1 MSRSAW
7 CVLPACAALAA
18 FAAACTV
25 EAPACRVDPAFADD
39 RRSNSICVVR
49 NGDRVLATVNRMSG
63 KLDLPGGRREG
74 DETGQCT
81 AHRELFEET
90 GIDATVGR
98 LLIDRNSTLL
108 FDCRLPAS
116 VDVARAPSVPPW
128 ALIEVAGIQWIDP
141 NEQQPADWRFPGELE
156 TLRLALDRA
165 DQ

>member
-1 MSRSAW
+1 MSRLAFR
-7 CVLPACAALAA
+7 VLPVYAAFAA

-25 EAPACRVDPAFADD
+25 ESPACRVDPAFADD
-39 RRSNSICVVR
+39 RRSNSICIVR
-49 NGDRVLATVNRMSG
+49 SGDRVLATVHRFSG
-63 KLDLPGGRREG
+63 KLDLPGGRRQG

-90 GIDATVGR
+90 GLDATVGR

-116 VDVARAPSVPPW
+116 VDPAREPSVPPW
-128 ALIEVAGIQWIDP
+128 GIIEVVDIKWVDP
-141 NEQQPADWRFPGELE
+141 NEQAPGDWRFPGQLE

-165 DQ
+165 DE